1 MLHFIQTKLRR
12 ICDNLWFGNKLFIFS
27 KQGDISNKIND
38 NKDGT
43 QKSTHF
49 CTEVELYN
57 TTNILVRVFNIEC
70 RLFKV
75 FFCLFALL
83 LLLFFLFA
91 QHNVNSDFLSFLV
104 VIYFYSVYVLEMIN
118 VSRTACYE
126 LLNVQLS

>member
-1 MLHFIQTKLRR
+1 M
-12 ICDNLWFGNKLFIFS
+12 
-27 KQGDISNKIND
+27 
-38 NKDGT
+38 
-43 QKSTHF
+43 
-49 CTEVELYN
+49 ELCS

-75 FFCLFALL
+75 F
-83 LLLFFLFA
+83 FFLFA

-126 LLNVQLS
+126 FLNVQLIILGLSGEVTYYSHEKGEFLP